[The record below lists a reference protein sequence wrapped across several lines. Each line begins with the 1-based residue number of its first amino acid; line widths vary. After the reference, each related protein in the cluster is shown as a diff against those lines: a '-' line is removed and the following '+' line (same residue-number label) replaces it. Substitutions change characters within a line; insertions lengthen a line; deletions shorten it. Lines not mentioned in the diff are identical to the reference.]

1 MGQLREPA
9 ATLDTVLADP
19 RIWRGR
25 TIGNAPAA
33 VPSGHAP
40 LDNVLPGGGWPR
52 NALSEI
58 LIPADGHGEL
68 QLLLPTLAAV
78 ASERTMVALI
88 DPPYVPFPPAWHRH
102 GVNPAWLAIVD
113 SGKRDSLWAA
123 EQCLR
128 SGACAAVLLWPRQ
141 VTQAQL
147 RRLQVAAESGQS
159 MGFVYRDAHCA
170 SEASPAA
177 VRVQLHPGAQGLEV
191 LKCRG
196 SNCPPGRLASPG
208 RAH

>member
-1 MGQLREPA
+1 MGVPV
-9 ATLDTVLADP
+9 TLDTVLADP

-25 TIGNAPAA
+25 STGHAPAT

-40 LDNVLPGGGWPR
+40 LDAALPGGGWPC

-68 QLLLPTLAAV
+68 QLLLPALAAV
-78 ASERTMVALI
+78 ASEHAVVALI
-88 DPPYVPFPPAWHRH
+88 DPPYVPFPPAWQHH
-102 GVNPAWLAIVD
+102 GVDPARLAIVN
-113 SGKRDSLWAA
+113 SGSNDSLWAA

-128 SGACAAVLLWPRQ
+128 SGACAAVMLWPRQ
-141 VTQAQL
+141 VSQTQL
-147 RRLQVAAESGQS
+147 RRLQVAAESGRS
-159 MGFVYRDAHCA
+159 MGFVYRDARCA

-196 SNCPPGRLASPG
+196 GNCPPGRMALPP
-208 RAH
+208 RVH